1 MMYRTGHFIFIIEL
15 SEVFQWT
22 ADRIRE
28 MFLISESQAIIANH
42 YDNIYKKIDSV
53 SSLMS

>member
-1 MMYRTGHFIFIIEL
+1 MMYRTGHFIFIIGL

-42 YDNIYKKIDSV
+42 YDNIYKK
-53 SSLMS
+53 